1 MKKFLC
7 IIALALAFVMGADAQ
22 VAPAKFFDNT
32 SIELKGGIN
41 TPLEKP
47 FEGISEQVGV
57 QIEKGITPWLSFAID
72 GKAFIHQPYR
82 NNPHTA
88 FDGVNVN
95 GLVKFNL
102 FNLFGNYPGYRRHFE
117 WNVFTGLGW
126 SHRTCKDYPLF
137 GHRNFGNYIA
147 GTDLQFNLGKEKAW
161 ALVLTPEV
169 NWGMPETGKLD
180 KNKAMLEVN
189 VGIVYRFKNKDGNRY
204 FTKAKLYNQEE
215 VNNLNS
221 RINHLIASNETLL
234 VENTELKNTLENI
247 PTSVTETVEVMVEKP
262 YYVLPPVQFLF
273 NSAVISET
281 SYAAVNEIANVILTT
296 PSNYVITGYASNEGT
311 EEYNIGLSQ
320 ERADAMKN
328 ALVNCGVNPDR
339 LTTKAG
345 GITTKFSETEP
356 SLNRIVTVNVE

>member
-1 MKKFLC
+1 MKKFLS
-7 IIALALAFVMGADAQ
+7 ILTLVLAFAIGANAQ

-47 FEGISEQVGV
+47 FEGISEQVGI
-57 QIEKGITPWLSFAID
+57 QIEKGITPWFSLAID
-72 GKAFIHQPYR
+72 GDAFIHQPYG

-102 FNLFGNYPGYRRHFE
+102 FNLFGNYSGYRRHFE

-147 GTDLQFNLGKEKAW
+147 GTDFQFNLGKEKAW
-161 ALVLTPEV
+161 AIVLTPEV

-189 VGIVYRFKNKDGNRY
+189 VGVVYHFKNKDGNRY
-204 FTKAKLYNQEE
+204 FTKVKPYDQAEVDLLTMKADQYYAAAKLLSKENKELKAL
-215 VNNLNS
+215 LNS
-221 RINHLIASNETLL
+221 IPDPIA
-234 VENTELKNTLENI
+234 
-247 PTSVTETVEVMVEKP
+247 ETVEVVVEKP

-273 NSAVISET
+273 NSAIISET

-296 PSNYVITGYASNEGT
+296 PCNYVITGYASNEGT

-339 LTTKAG
+339 LITKAN
-345 GITTKFSETEP
+345 GITTQFSESEP